1 MPPPPASGPPLE
13 NIPSEPIGDTLV
25 SSLLAPSRTP
35 PLDNLSN
42 TVPEVESSP
51 SAADLEEDTDREK
64 HGTQHGP
71 ACPTSEPPLDLSD
84 WEVRGEDEE
93 EHEPAPPSST
103 SHHPTLAA
111 AEGDQLHSTKGE
123 KSSFS
128 TSNP

>member
-13 NIPSEPIGDTLV
+13 NIPSEPIGDTFV
-25 SSLLAPSRTP
+25 SS

-42 TVPEVESSP
+42 TVPEVESSL
-51 SAADLEEDTDREK
+51 AADLEEDTDREK